1 MATQCW
7 HTLKGVS
14 LDVIR
19 RGEIMTTQVITV
31 GEYDNSILDQAE
43 IDFVDGVSKTGELL
57 QAYADVLCQ
66 VFDRKDS
73 EGNTIEKWF
82 NLVGKEKKGINER
95 KASFVQRMI
104 NRGYTKGFDK
114 NGNLKASG
122 TVDVYWQRVKEA
134 SGYVTKGNR
143 VSGGTDVDSKTVAEL
158 KTMINRILKS
168 EEEGKDCT
176 ASMFKGQLMEVFEG
190 MGGDVDTL
198 G

>member
-1 MATQCW
+1 
-7 HTLKGVS
+7 
-14 LDVIR
+14 
-19 RGEIMTTQVITV
+19 MTTSVITISTI
-31 GEYDNSILDQAE
+31 DQSILDQAE
-43 IDFVDGVSKTGELL
+43 IEFVDGVSKTGELL
-57 QAYADVLCQ
+57 QAYANVLCQ
-66 VFDRKDS
+66 VFDRKDT
-73 EGNTIEKWF
+73 EGNVIAKWF
-82 NLVGKEKKGINER
+82 ELTGKEKKGIKDR

-104 NRGYTKGFDK
+104 NRGYTSGFDK

-143 VSGGTDVDSKTVAEL
+143 VSGSTDVDSKTLTEL
-158 KTMINRILKS
+158 KTMINRILKA
-168 EEEGKDCT
+168 EEDGQEPT